1 MAELKSV
8 VIQALVSE
16 KAELQKLLQDNR
28 PHKLFENVES
38 PLLQSVG
45 QAVFETREA
54 VQGKPLKLPT
64 TACLRCVLR
73 EVDHHFLGKLTGD
86 TTLSRPQ
93 PGYVEAASILHEVLT
108 RLRRT
113 KVQNMRRTKVPAI
126 DDVLGLE
133 DMDEESALPNEQ
145 AAGVPALA
153 DLEVESAHEPIH
165 DAAGVPATVL
175 KRKREAAEDH
185 NSILPP
191 HADKDIASTR
201 LLSALAGA
209 SSSND
214 AGPFPVGMILEQLEL
229 ETKLKEEVENAS
241 NGRES
246 ESETLPMGVRLNIE
260 DASNSEYSYYSYS
273 ESESESTESESES
286 TTSSYS
292 YYSDDPAKPATHV
305 LKMAYAIPP
314 ADVSKQLACGA
325 DEEDD
330 EDNPN
335 VKIAKVCAAKKLEDT
350 ACACPTPEKTTATG
364 EPKSYEKTTAAK
376 PVGKAKSKSQRPTAT
391 RSAYMQFMKNYF
403 G

>member
-8 VIQALVSE
+8 VIQALVSQ
-16 KAELQKLLQDNR
+16 KAELQKLLQDKR
-28 PHKLFENVES
+28 PHKIFENVES

-54 VQGKPLKLPT
+54 VKGQPLKLPT

-86 TTLSRPQ
+86 TTLRRP
-93 PGYVEAASILHEVLT
+93 PSGYVGDASILHELLT

-113 KVQNMRRTKVPAI
+113 WVQKVRRTNKAI

-133 DMDEESALPNEQ
+133 DMDEESALTNEQ

-165 DAAGVPATVL
+165 DAAEDLKLHPATPCRQKTLQLSGVPALADLEVESAHEPIHDAAEDLKLHPATPCRQKTLQLSPATAL

-191 HADKDIASTR
+191 HADKDVASTR

-214 AGPFPVGMILEQLEL
+214 AGPFAVGMILEQVEL
-229 ETKLKEEVENAS
+229 EK
-241 NGRES
+241 
-246 ESETLPMGVRLNIE
+246 IE
-260 DASNSEYSYYSYS
+260 R
-273 ESESESTESESES
+273 
-286 TTSSYS
+286 
-292 YYSDDPAKPATHV
+292 
-305 LKMAYAIPP
+305 
-314 ADVSKQLACGA
+314 G
-325 DEEDD
+325 
-330 EDNPN
+330 
-335 VKIAKVCAAKKLEDT
+335 
-350 ACACPTPEKTTATG
+350 G
-364 EPKSYEKTTAAK
+364 
-376 PVGKAKSKSQRPTAT
+376 
-391 RSAYMQFMKNYF
+391 
-403 G
+403 

>member
-1 MAELKSV
+1 MSQQLMMCWDSM
-8 VIQALVSE
+8 
-16 KAELQKLLQDNR
+16 
-28 PHKLFENVES
+28 
-38 PLLQSVG
+38 G
-45 QAVFETREA
+45 
-54 VQGKPLKLPT
+54 
-64 TACLRCVLR
+64 
-73 EVDHHFLGKLTGD
+73 
-86 TTLSRPQ
+86 
-93 PGYVEAASILHEVLT
+93 
-108 RLRRT
+108 
-113 KVQNMRRTKVPAI
+113 
-126 DDVLGLE
+126 
-133 DMDEESALPNEQ
+133 MDEESALPNEQ

-175 KRKREAAEDH
+175 KRKREAAEYH

-229 ETKLKEEVENAS
+229 ETKLKEEVEN
-241 NGRES
+241 
-246 ESETLPMGVRLNIE
+246 
-260 DASNSEYSYYSYS
+260 ASNSEYSYYSYS

-335 VKIAKVCAAKKLEDT
+335 VKIAKVCAAEKLEDT

-364 EPKSYEKTTAAK
+364 EPQ
-376 PVGKAKSKSQRPTAT
+376 V
-391 RSAYMQFMKNYF
+391 F
-403 G
+403 

>member
-8 VIQALVSE
+8 VIQALVSQ
-16 KAELQKLLQDNR
+16 KAELQKLVQDKQ
-28 PHKLFENVES
+28 HHHMFENVES

-54 VQGKPLKLPT
+54 VKGQPLKLPT
-64 TACLRCVLR
+64 TACLRHVLR

-86 TTLSRPQ
+86 TTLRRP
-93 PGYVEAASILHEVLT
+93 PSGYVGDASILHELLT

-113 KVQNMRRTKVPAI
+113 WVQKVRRTREAI

-133 DMDEESALPNEQ
+133 DMDEESALTNEQ

-153 DLEVESAHEPIH
+153 DLEVDSAHEPIH
-165 DAAGVPATVL
+165 DAAGAPATVL

-191 HADKDIASTR
+191 HTDKDVASTR

-214 AGPFPVGMILEQLEL
+214 AGPFPVGMILEQVEL
-229 ETKLKEEVENAS
+229 EQQLKEDVEN
-241 NGRES
+241 
-246 ESETLPMGVRLNIE
+246 
-260 DASNSEYSYYSYS
+260 ASNSEYSYDAYS

-286 TTSSYS
+286 TTSSDS
-292 YYSDDPAKPATHV
+292 YYSDEPAKPATDV

-330 EDNPN
+330 EDNEVKVPETP
-335 VKIAKVCAAKKLEDT
+335 VKIAKVCAAKKLE
-350 ACACPTPEKTTATG
+350 G
-364 EPKSYEKTTAAK
+364 EPKSSEKTTAAK
-376 PVGKAKSKSQRPTAT
+376 PVGEAKSKSQRPSSQAQGKASGAAPASRT